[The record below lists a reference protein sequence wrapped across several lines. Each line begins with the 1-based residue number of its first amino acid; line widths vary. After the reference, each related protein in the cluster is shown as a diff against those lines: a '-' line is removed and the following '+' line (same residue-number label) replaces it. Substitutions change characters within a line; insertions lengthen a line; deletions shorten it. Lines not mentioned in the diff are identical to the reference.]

1 MNMRAS
7 LKNHQGK
14 RIVLLFR
21 SVIICLSVL
30 LVVSLVGS
38 KLCLEGFCMQCP
50 LCLSSKY
57 DMDTMSLP
65 TADIVHNDNVIYY
78 LHAEQTEIMPFKFI
92 ENFSGRA
99 PPV

>member
-1 MNMRAS
+1 MDAM
-7 LKNHQGK
+7 
-14 RIVLLFR
+14 
-21 SVIICLSVL
+21 SV
-30 LVVSLVGS
+30 
-38 KLCLEGFCMQCP
+38 
-50 LCLSSKY
+50 
-57 DMDTMSLP
+57 P